1 MLQEHEMREFFQR
14 VVDQVATLSTQAS
27 RVEGLE
33 QRINELADRLR
44 NVEEENNRLRN
55 DLRAAETLMAETQ
68 DKLAAT
74 RRDYENEI
82 AVTQG
87 LRETIVSRDSRV
99 HELTDNLQVER
110 DAHSTTLRERD
121 EARNEVGDLRALVQ
135 SLRDQLAHTNN
146 DRDGWKDRAYKAEA
160 HVQEIEAKLKQ
171 IMGVLQPVNV
181 PSQDVAASV

>member
-1 MLQEHEMREFFQR
+1 MLQEREMREFFQR

-44 NVEEENNRLRN
+44 AVEEENNRLRN
-55 DLRAAETLMAETQ
+55 DLRTAETLMAETQ
-68 DKLAAT
+68 DKLDAT

-99 HELTDNLQVER
+99 SELNFNLDEER
-110 DAHSTTLRERD
+110 QAHSITLRERD
-121 EARNEVGDLRALVQ
+121 EARNEAGDLRALVQ
-135 SLRDQLAHTNN
+135 SLRDQLTHAHDVSNGHRERA
-146 DRDGWKDRAYKAEA
+146 DRSEQFGR
-160 HVQEIEAKLKQ
+160 EIEAKLKQ
-171 IMGVLQPVNV
+171 IMTVLQPQV
-181 PSQDVAASV
+181 PSQDVVAS